1 LAQCLFRQRPAL
13 RLENASKNFCPGSK
27 IFLRCGK
34 SSLYFALSRHKLRA
48 QGLNFPAGTARRQ
61 SAPDLPETIS
71 GQAVIRTVEALGV
84 REIRAA
90 KVGWL
95 NVSF

>member
-1 LAQCLFRQRPAL
+1 VPVARRFECGF
-13 RLENASKNFCPGSK
+13 KNFVRGAK
-27 IFLRCGK
+27 NFLHCGK
-34 SSLYFALSRHKLRA
+34 TSLYFALSRHKLRA

-71 GQAVIRTVEALGV
+71 GQAVFLKRWKLSGV